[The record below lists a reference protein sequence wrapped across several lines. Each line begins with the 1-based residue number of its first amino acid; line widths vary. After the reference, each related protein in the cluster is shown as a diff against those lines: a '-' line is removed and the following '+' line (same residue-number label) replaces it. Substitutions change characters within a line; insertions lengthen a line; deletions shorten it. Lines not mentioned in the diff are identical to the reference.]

1 MSSDG
6 RAPRVGELKPG
17 ATIGIL
23 GGGQL
28 GRMLA
33 MAAAKLGLRCH
44 IFSDAPTSPAA
55 EVSSASTV
63 GAYDDYD
70 KLTEFARD
78 VDVVTYEFENVP
90 VATAK
95 HLASGTPVFPPPK
108 ALDIAQDRLHEKQF
122 ISDLG
127 IAVAPFAAVD
137 DLAGLEAAVARIGT
151 PAILKTR
158 RMGYDGKGQARLR
171 GLEDVADAYDAIGG
185 APAILEGYVAFARE
199 ISVLL
204 VRGRSP
210 SGDGSIV
217 DLAYDAPMNSH
228 KDGILDR
235 SVVPAPISDADQ
247 KQALAIAAKIADA
260 LDYRGVLAVEM
271 FHVDDGSG
279 GDRLIVNEI
288 APRVH
293 NSGHW
298 TMDACLVDQFENH
311 IRAVA
316 GWPLGMTTRH
326 SDAEMINLI
335 GDDVEAWRD
344 HLENGTASLHLY
356 GKNEARAGRKMGHI
370 NRITPK
376 TEKKS
381 P

>member
-1 MSSDG
+1 MS
-6 RAPRVGELKPG
+6 RNRETAPLLELRPG
-17 ATIGIL
+17 DTIGIL

-33 MAAAKLGLRCH
+33 LAAAKLGLRCH
-44 IFSDAPTSPAA
+44 VYSDAPTSPAA
-55 EVSSASTV
+55 EVSSTSTV
-63 GAYDDYD
+63 GAYDDHER
-70 KLTEFARD
+70 LSQFARN

-90 VATAK
+90 VATAA
-95 HLASGTPVFPPPK
+95 HLANSRPVFPPPI
-108 ALDIAQDRLHEKQF
+108 ALDVAQDRLCEKQF

-127 IAVAPFAAVD
+127 IAVAPFAAVED
-137 DLAGLEAAVARIGT
+137 EASLESAVVDIGT

-158 RMGYDGKGQARLR
+158 RLGYDGKGQARLR
-171 GLEDVADAYDAIGG
+171 HSGDIRDALSTMQG
-185 APAILEGYVAFARE
+185 APAILEGLVTFDRE

-204 VRGRSP
+204 VRGQSP
-210 SGDGSIV
+210 DGNGSIV
-217 DLAYDAPMNSH
+217 DLTYDAPVNTH
-228 KDGILDR
+228 KNGILDR
-235 SVVPAPISDADQ
+235 SVVPAPLSDADHCH
-247 KQALAIAAKIADA
+247 AIAIAARIADA

-271 FHVDDGSG
+271 FHIEGTGTSEG
-279 GDRLIVNEI
+279 TLIVNEI

-316 GWPLGMTTRH
+316 GWPMGKTTRH

-335 GDDVEAWRD
+335 GADATAWRD
-344 HLENGTASLHLY
+344 YLGNGGTSLHLY
-356 GKNEARAGRKMGHI
+356 GKNDARPGRKMGHV

-376 TEKKS
+376 S
-381 P
+381 A

>member
-1 MSSDG
+1 MSRDRDVLHS
-6 RAPRVGELKPG
+6 VELSPG
-17 ATIGIL
+17 DTIGIL

-33 MAAAKLGLRCH
+33 LAAAKLGLRCH
-44 IFSDAPTSPAA
+44 IYSDAATSPAA
-55 EVSSASTV
+55 EVSSTSTV
-63 GAYDDYD
+63 GAYDDYE
-70 KLTEFARD
+70 KLSQFARE

-90 VATAK
+90 VATAA
-95 HLASGTPVFPPPK
+95 HLAGSTPVFPPPK
-108 ALDIAQDRLHEKQF
+108 ALDVAQDRLCEKRF

-137 DLAGLEAAVARIGT
+137 SEAGLERAVIEIGA

-158 RMGYDGKGQARLR
+158 RLGYDGKGQARIQ
-171 GLEDVADAYDAIGG
+171 GAGDIGAAYSAMHG
-185 APAILEGYVAFARE
+185 APAILEGHVTFDRE

-204 VRGRSP
+204 VRGCSP
-210 SGDGSIV
+210 DGDGAIV
-217 DLAYDAPMNSH
+217 DLTYDAPVNTH
-228 KDGILDR
+228 KNGILDR
-235 SVVPAPISDADQ
+235 SVVPAPISDGD
-247 KQALAIAAKIADA
+247 KQQAVTIAARIADA

-271 FHVDDGSG
+271 FHIQGPGTGDGT
-279 GDRLIVNEI
+279 LIVNEI

-316 GWPLGMTTRH
+316 GWPLGKTVRH

-335 GDDVEAWRD
+335 GADATAWRT
-344 HLENGTASLHLY
+344 HLGNGGTSLHLY
-356 GKNEARAGRKMGHI
+356 GKNDARAGRKMGHV

-376 TEKKS
+376 S
-381 P
+381 A